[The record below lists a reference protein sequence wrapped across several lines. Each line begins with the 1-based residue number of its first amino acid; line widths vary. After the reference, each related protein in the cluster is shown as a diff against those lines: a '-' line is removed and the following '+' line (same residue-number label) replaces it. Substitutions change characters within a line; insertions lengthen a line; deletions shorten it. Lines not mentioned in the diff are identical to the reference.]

1 MCQVYDTTFSGQI
14 PDGWAIFSG
23 NKRPHQDILKN
34 KLQHVGVGIMLYH
47 VV

>member
-14 PDGWAIFSG
+14 PDGWG
-23 NKRPHQDILKN
+23 NKLPHHYILKN
-34 KLQHVGVGIMLYH
+34 KLQHVGIMLYH